1 MKNRNHNSS
10 STFLTALVAVAG
22 AAVIGLWLAE
32 QTTPVQTLTRAQGLP
47 ASAPL
52 TAPNAAA
59 PTAVHAQ
66 LPAGK
71 RARAGRA

>member
-1 MKNRNHNSS
+1 MRNRNHNS

-32 QTTPVQTLTRAQGLP
+32 QTTPAPTLTRAQAQS

-52 TAPNAAA
+52 LSPHAAA

-66 LPAGK
+66 LPDGK
-71 RARAGRA
+71 RARSGRA

>member
-1 MKNRNHNSS
+1 MRNRNHNSS

-32 QTTPVQTLTRAQGLP
+32 QTTPVQTLTRAAGPTVP
-47 ASAPL
+47 ATVS
-52 TAPNAAA
+52 APNALA

-71 RARAGRA
+71 RVRAGRA

>member
-1 MKNRNHNSS
+1 MRNRSHSS

-32 QTTPVQTLTRAQGLP
+32 RTTPAQTLTRAEGATLSVP
-47 ASAPL
+47 DAV
-52 TAPNAAA
+52 PNAVA

>member
-1 MKNRNHNSS
+1 MKNRNHSS

-32 QTTPVQTLTRAQGLP
+32 QTTPVQTLTRAEVPTMP
-47 ASAPL
+47 APAA
-52 TAPNAAA
+52 APNPLA

>member
-1 MKNRNHNSS
+1 MRSRNHNSS

-32 QTTPVQTLTRAQGLP
+32 QTTPAQTLTRAAGATVP
-47 ASAPL
+47 APVV
-52 TAPNAAA
+52 APNAQA

-66 LPAGK
+66 LPAGQ
-71 RARAGRA
+71 RARARRA